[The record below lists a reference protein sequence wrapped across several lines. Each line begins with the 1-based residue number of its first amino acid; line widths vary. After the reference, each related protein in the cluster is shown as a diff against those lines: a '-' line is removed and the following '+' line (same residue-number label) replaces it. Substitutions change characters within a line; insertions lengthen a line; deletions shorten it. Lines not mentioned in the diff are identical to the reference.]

1 MGKQVRVYDFTY
13 SVPIDVVTGTIVNAS
28 TPQYFTGYTFLRDKK
43 VKAISVMPVLGN
55 TVATRIFLTIRNVA
69 GEQILFNYPIQDLVV
84 TGGGINGDSTLLR
97 LFNVENI
104 ELDNSYYLLSTNLG
118 WAVTG
123 RLFILN
129 FHY

>member
-97 LFNVENI
+97 LFNIQNI
-104 ELDNSYYLLSTNLG
+104 ELDNSYYLLSTSLG

>member
-1 MGKQVRVYDFTY
+1 MSKQVRVYDFTY
-13 SVPIDVVTGTIVNAS
+13 SVPVDVVTGTIVNAS

-43 VKAISVMPVLGN
+43 VKAISVMPVLLNLAAGAN
-55 TVATRIFLTIRNVA
+55 IFLTLTNVA
-69 GEQILFNYPIQDLVV
+69 GDQKLYNYPIQDLVV
-84 TGGGINGDSTLLR
+84 TGGGGVNNQRLR

-104 ELDNSYYLLSTNLG
+104 ELDNSYYLLSTNLS
-118 WAVTG
+118 WVVTG

>member
-13 SVPIDVVTGTIVNAS
+13 SVPVDIVAGTIVNAS

-43 VKAISVMPVLGN
+43 VKAISVMPVLLNLAGGID
-55 TVATRIFLTIRNVA
+55 IFLTLKNVA
-69 GEQILFNYPIQDLVV
+69 DEQTIYNYPIQDLVV
-84 TGGGINGDSTLLR
+84 TFGGVNNNRLR
-97 LFNVENI
+97 LFNLENI

-118 WAVTG
+118 WGVTG

>member
-13 SVPIDVVTGTIVNAS
+13 SVPVDIVTGTIVNAS

-43 VKAISVMPVLGN
+43 VKAISVMPVLLNLAGG
-55 TVATRIFLTIRNVA
+55 VDIFLTLTNVA
-69 GEQILFNYPIQDLVV
+69 KEQKLYNYPIQDLVV
-84 TGGGINGDSTLLR
+84 TGGGGVDNRRLR
-97 LFNVENI
+97 LFNLENI

>member
-13 SVPIDVVTGTIVNAS
+13 SVPVDIVAGTIVNAS

-43 VKAISVMPVLGN
+43 VKAISVMPVLLNLAGGIE
-55 TVATRIFLTIRNVA
+55 IFLTLKNVA
-69 GEQILFNYPIQDLVV
+69 DEQTIYNYPIQDLVV
-84 TGGGINGDSTLLR
+84 TFGGVNNNRLR
-97 LFNVENI
+97 LFNLENI

-118 WAVTG
+118 WGVTG

>member
-13 SVPIDVVTGTIVNAS
+13 SVPVDVVTGTIVNAS

-43 VKAISVMPVLGN
+43 VKAISVMPVLLNLAGGTN
-55 TVATRIFLTIRNVA
+55 IFLTLTNVA
-69 GEQILFNYPIQDLVV
+69 GEQRLFNYPIQDLVV
-84 TGGGINGDSTLLR
+84 TGGGGVNNTRLR

-104 ELDNSYYLLSTNLG
+104 ELDNSYYLLSTNVG

>member
-13 SVPIDVVTGTIVNAS
+13 SVPVDIVTGTIVNAS

-43 VKAISVMPVLGN
+43 VKAISVMPVLLNLAG
-55 TVATRIFLTIRNVA
+55 ASEIFLTLKNVA
-69 GEQILFNYPIQDLVV
+69 GEQTIYNYPIQDLVV
-84 TGGGINGDSTLLR
+84 TFGGVNNTRLR
-97 LFNVENI
+97 LFNLENI